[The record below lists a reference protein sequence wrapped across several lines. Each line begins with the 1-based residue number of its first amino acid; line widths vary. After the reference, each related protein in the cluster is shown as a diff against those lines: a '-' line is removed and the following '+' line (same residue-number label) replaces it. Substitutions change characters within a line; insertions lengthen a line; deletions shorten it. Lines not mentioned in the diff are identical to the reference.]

1 MSDNTSSV
9 TQQAVK
15 IDLTLFV
22 EEVNLILTGLDELP
36 HKVSRG
42 LIDKI
47 KEQAIPQLPQQPQ
60 DITEKKS
67 APSA

>member
-1 MSDNTSSV
+1 MSENT
-9 TQQAVK
+9 TQVVK
-15 IDLTLFV
+15 IDLNLFV

-47 KEQAIPQLPQQPQ
+47 KEQAIPQLPQQAPQ
-60 DITEKKS
+60 VVEDTAEKKLDP
-67 APSA
+67 AV